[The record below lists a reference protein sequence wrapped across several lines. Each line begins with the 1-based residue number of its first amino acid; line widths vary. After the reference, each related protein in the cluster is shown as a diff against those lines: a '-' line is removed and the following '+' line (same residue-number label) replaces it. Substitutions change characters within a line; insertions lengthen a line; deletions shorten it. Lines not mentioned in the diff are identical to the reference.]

1 MINVK
6 DQYFGLNRTLL
17 LIVGLWP
24 YNKSKFT
31 RFQFIG
37 CFSILITFI
46 IFQFTTFMTSQCT
59 ADLVIKTLSLTF
71 GSIAFTIKYNSFY
84 INSGTVKY
92 LMEQLQQMCDDLK
105 DNNEIVIV
113 KKYGNYAKRYT
124 IRFTMLVV
132 TFIFI
137 LTFAQLKSDLYN
149 VFLPVNKSRAH
160 YIWIETEYFI
170 NQEKYFYLLILH
182 IHASLCIGLLT
193 LLATGT
199 MLHAYLQYAC
209 GMFEIASYRI
219 ENTMKI
225 YMSRRVNLQ
234 EKNLVCE
241 GIIYAIDIHRKAIK
255 FSEYLI
261 SNFEISFMLLIV
273 SGVITLSLNVLQTL
287 QILSSKLFKIE
298 EFLMS
303 LITAVTCLLYMF
315 LSNLIGQEI
324 TNHYNHLFSVTYN
337 VRWYMAPLY
346 IQRLILLLLQR
357 SNKTFGLNVGGLFVA
372 SLQCF
377 ATSCIRCSNKSKTI
391 E

>member
-124 IRFTMLVV
+124 IRFT
-132 TFIFI
+132 
-137 LTFAQLKSDLYN
+137 
-149 VFLPVNKSRAH
+149 R
-160 YIWIETEYFI
+160 
-170 NQEKYFYLLILH
+170 
-182 IHASLCIGLLT
+182 LLT